1 MNLKIKV
8 SQQRCSKSKIKK
20 GVQIICLY
28 KHFRGE
34 YIYGK
39 DENYHDTF
47 TSQFHIVDCFVN
59 NFLRYVLIY
68 FSSNDTSNINFT
80 CYLHKTLF

>member
-1 MNLKIKV
+1 MDLKIKV

-28 KHFRGE
+28 KHLPGQHMC
-34 YIYGK
+34 YSK

-47 TSQFHIVDCFVN
+47 SSQFHIVDCFVN
-59 NFLRYVLIY
+59 HFLRFVLIY

-80 CYLHKTLF
+80 CYIKTLF